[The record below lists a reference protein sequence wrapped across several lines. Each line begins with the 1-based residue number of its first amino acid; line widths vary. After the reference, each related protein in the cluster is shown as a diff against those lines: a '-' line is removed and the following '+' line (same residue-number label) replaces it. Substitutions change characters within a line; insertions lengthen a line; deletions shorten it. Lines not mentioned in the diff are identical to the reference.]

1 MRSCDTRRRGVGDEA
16 LGQVSAWVR
25 RHLAS
30 CIVLSVK
37 SDNDHANRLY
47 RRHGFVGGGPSP
59 DDPDERLMRR

>member
-1 MRSCDTRRRGVGDEA
+1 MRSRDTRRRGVGDEA

-47 RRHGFVGGGPSP
+47 RWRSFAG
-59 DDPDERLMRR
+59 